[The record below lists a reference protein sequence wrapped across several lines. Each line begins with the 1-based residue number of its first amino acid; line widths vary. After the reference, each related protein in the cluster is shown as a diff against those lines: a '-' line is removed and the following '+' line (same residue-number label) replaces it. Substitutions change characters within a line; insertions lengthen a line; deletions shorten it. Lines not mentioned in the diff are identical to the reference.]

1 MSIEENVQIVKDF
14 FAAMG
19 GDNKQDLLALVAED
33 IEWII
38 PGEDWPLA
46 GTHRGHAELAAVLQK
61 ASEEVETTYPEPP
74 EFVAQGDRVLV
85 VGVAT
90 GKIKATNKPFKD
102 DWVFD
107 ITVRDRKVTKIR
119 EYIDTQALARA
130 SRDGRVR
137 AGVALAICGHRVGVD
152 GGSPV
157 DRPLARRALVE
168 CPTVKEIPMYDQSKL
183 SELIRF
189 ARVDAGSTVIDVYP
203 GDGDWTR
210 LFSDIV
216 GPEGRVYSFVPAE
229 VAHFKNDPVGRM
241 RTLAKEPGR
250 ENVEAVSADLVA
262 MPEATQP
269 ADVLWLHL
277 FYHDLH
283 TALIQ
288 ARGATAAHF
297 NRAVYERL
305 KPGGS
310 YVIVDHAAAVGAG
323 TSDAQSLHRIE
334 PASVREEVE
343 AAGFVLDAEST
354 MLANKD
360 DPHSIKVFDPSIK
373 GETDRFAYRFVK
385 L

>member
-1 MSIEENVQIVKDF
+1 
-14 FAAMG
+14 
-19 GDNKQDLLALVAED
+19 
-33 IEWII
+33 
-38 PGEDWPLA
+38 
-46 GTHRGHAELAAVLQK
+46 
-61 ASEEVETTYPEPP
+61 
-74 EFVAQGDRVLV
+74 
-85 VGVAT
+85 
-90 GKIKATNKPFKD
+90 
-102 DWVFD
+102 
-107 ITVRDRKVTKIR
+107 
-119 EYIDTQALARA
+119 
-130 SRDGRVR
+130 
-137 AGVALAICGHRVGVD
+137 
-152 GGSPV
+152 
-157 DRPLARRALVE
+157 
-168 CPTVKEIPMYDQSKL
+168 MYDQSKL

-262 MPEATQP
+262 MPEVTQP

-360 DPHSIKVFDPSIK
+360 DPHSDQGVRSLDQGRDRSLRLSVREALTGPGADFMSTFKWVQAKPLKTSRQTLLAATKSALDELVWWDSMRLGLLNQSAPPFLPAEWNGSFCAIATDSGPSNF
-373 GETDRFAYRFVK
+373 GQLQA
-385 L
+385 